1 MNLAIVVP
9 VICIIVL
16 MFCNVPVWIAM
27 FAGVLPYFMGLNNFG
42 FAAGTAIQRLVA
54 TMETTSYLA
63 IPYFVTAGAIMNY
76 SGISKRLL
84 DLADALIG
92 HVTGGLGHVNVL
104 LSVFMGGIS
113 GSAAADA
120 AMECKILV
128 PEMVRKGYSKD
139 FSAAVTLASS
149 LITPIIPPGMGL
161 IVYAMLAEVSVGR
174 MFAAG
179 YLPGFLT
186 AALMMVLVYVISKK
200 HGYKGSREKMASPKE
215 IGKLMLDGFWAL
227 IIPFG
232 LLMALRSGMFSAN
245 EAGAFCAVYALIIG
259 AFVYKELKPE
269 HLWPILKESFL
280 GTATVMMTICG
291 AVAMSYWMNAERIPN
306 MLAQLIVQSG
316 ISATGFTLLV
326 VLILLIMGMFMTSG
340 LTIMTPLLVPIAS
353 ALNIDLIHFGMVM
366 VFTLGIGNMSPP
378 FGIVLYQ
385 VSSLLDMKLERLVKA
400 SFPFLVLMV
409 GCAVLYALV
418 PWFSTWLP
426 AEKMGIRNAPMLM
439 RNRIS
444 VFLGFSATSMLDASL
459 LP

>member
-9 VICIIVL
+9 VICIVVL

-42 FAAGTAIQRLVA
+42 FAAGTAIQRLAA

-128 PEMVRKGYSKD
+128 PEMERKGYSKD

-186 AALMMVLVYVISKK
+186 AALMMILVYVISKK
-200 HGYKGSREKMASPKE
+200 HGYKGSREKMASLKE

-232 LLMALRSGMFSAN
+232 LLMALRSGVFSAN

-306 MLAQLIVQSG
+306 MLAQLIVRSG
-316 ISATGFTLLV
+316 ISATGFNMLV

-385 VSSLLDMKLERLVKA
+385 VSSLLGMKLERLVKA

-426 AEKMGIRNAPMLM
+426 AVLYG
-439 RNRIS
+439 
-444 VFLGFSATSMLDASL
+444 
-459 LP
+459 

>member
-426 AEKMGIRNAPMLM
+426 AVLYG
-439 RNRIS
+439 
-444 VFLGFSATSMLDASL
+444 
-459 LP
+459 

>member
-128 PEMVRKGYSKD
+128 PEMERKGYSKD

-186 AALMMVLVYVISKK
+186 AALMMILVYVISKK
-200 HGYKGSREKMASPKE
+200 HGYKGSREKMASLKE

-232 LLMALRSGMFSAN
+232 LLMALRSGVFSAN

-306 MLAQLIVQSG
+306 MLAQLIVRSG
-316 ISATGFTLLV
+316 ISATGFNMLV

-340 LTIMTPLLVPIAS
+340 ITIMTPLLVPIAS

-426 AEKMGIRNAPMLM
+426 AVLYG
-439 RNRIS
+439 
-444 VFLGFSATSMLDASL
+444 
-459 LP
+459 

>member
-9 VICIIVL
+9 VICIVVL

-128 PEMVRKGYSKD
+128 PEMERKGYSKD

-186 AALMMVLVYVISKK
+186 AALMMILVYVISKK
-200 HGYKGSREKMASPKE
+200 HGYKGSREKMASLKE

-232 LLMALRSGMFSAN
+232 LLMALRSGVFSAN

-306 MLAQLIVQSG
+306 MLAQLIVRSG
-316 ISATGFTLLV
+316 ISATGFNMLV

-353 ALNIDLIHFGMVM
+353 ALNIDLIHFGMVK

-385 VSSLLDMKLERLVKA
+385 VSSLLGMKLERLVKA

-426 AEKMGIRNAPMLM
+426 AVLYG
-439 RNRIS
+439 
-444 VFLGFSATSMLDASL
+444 
-459 LP
+459 

>member
-9 VICIIVL
+9 VICIVVL

-128 PEMVRKGYSKD
+128 PEMERKGYSKD

-186 AALMMVLVYVISKK
+186 AALMMILVYVISKK
-200 HGYKGSREKMASPKE
+200 HGYKGSREKMASLKE

-232 LLMALRSGMFSAN
+232 LLMALRSGVFSAN

-306 MLAQLIVQSG
+306 MLAQMIVRSG
-316 ISATGFTLLV
+316 ISATGFNMLV

-340 LTIMTPLLVPIAS
+340 ITIMTPLLVPIAS

-426 AEKMGIRNAPMLM
+426 AVLYG
-439 RNRIS
+439 
-444 VFLGFSATSMLDASL
+444 
-459 LP
+459 

>member
-9 VICIIVL
+9 VICIVIL

-42 FAAGTAIQRLVA
+42 FAAGTVIQRLVA

-84 DLADALIG
+84 DLADALVG

-128 PEMVRKGYSKD
+128 PEMERKGYSKD

-186 AALMMVLVYVISKK
+186 AALMMILVYVISKK
-200 HGYKGSREKMASPKE
+200 HGYKGSREKMASLKE

-232 LLMALRSGMFSAN
+232 LLMALRSGVFSAN

-280 GTATVMMTICG
+280 GTATVMMTISG

-306 MLAQLIVQSG
+306 MLAQMIVKSG
-316 ISATGFTLLV
+316 ISATGFNMLV

-340 LTIMTPLLVPIAS
+340 ITIMAPLLVPIAS
-353 ALNIDLIHFGMVM
+353 ALHIDLIHFGMIM

-426 AEKMGIRNAPMLM
+426 AVLYG
-439 RNRIS
+439 
-444 VFLGFSATSMLDASL
+444 
-459 LP
+459 

>member
-1 MNLAIVVP
+1 MSMAILIP
-9 VICIIVL
+9 TICIIAL
-16 MFCNVPVWIAM
+16 MLLGVPVWIAM
-27 FAGVLPYFMGLNNFG
+27 FAGALPYFVERNNFG

-76 SGISKRLL
+76 SGISKRMI
-84 DLADALIG
+84 DFADALVG
-92 HVTGGLGHVNVL
+92 HLPGGLGHVNVL
-104 LSVFMGGIS
+104 VSVFMGGVS

-120 AMECKILV
+120 AVDCKMLV
-128 PEMVRKGYSKD
+128 PEMEKKGYDRD

-186 AALMMVLVYVISKK
+186 AIIMMIMVHFISKK
-200 HGYKGSREKMASPKE
+200 NNYAPSRDKMASLKE
-215 IGKLMLDGFWAL
+215 LLKLGLDGFWAL
-227 IIPFG
+227 FIPFG

-245 EAGAFCAVYALIIG
+245 EAGAFCAVYALIVG
-259 AFVYKELKPE
+259 AFIYKELKPE

-291 AVAMSYWMNAERIPN
+291 ANAMGYWLTVERIPN
-306 MLAQLIVQSG
+306 MMAKAIVNSG
-316 ISATGFTLLV
+316 MSAVGFILLV
-326 VLILLIMGMFMTSG
+326 VVMLLIFGMFMTSG
-340 LTIMTPLLVPIAS
+340 ITILSPLLVPIAA
-353 ALNIDLIHFGMVM
+353 ALKIDLIHFGLVM

-385 VSSLLDMKLERLVKA
+385 VAQLLEMKLERLIKA
-400 SFPFLVLMV
+400 SMPFLIMMIIMAFL
-409 GCAVLYALV
+409 LALV
-418 PWFSTWLP
+418 PEL
-426 AEKMGIRNAPMLM
+426 
-439 RNRIS
+439 
-444 VFLGFSATSMLDASL
+444 SL
-459 LP
+459 WIPNLLYG

>member
-128 PEMVRKGYSKD
+128 PEMERKGYSKD

-186 AALMMVLVYVISKK
+186 AALMMILVYVISKK
-200 HGYKGSREKMASPKE
+200 HGYKGSREKMASLKE

-232 LLMALRSGMFSAN
+232 LLMALRSGVFSAN

-306 MLAQLIVQSG
+306 MLAQMIVRSG
-316 ISATGFTLLV
+316 ISATGFNMLV
-326 VLILLIMGMFMTSG
+326 VLLLLIMGMFMTSG
-340 LTIMTPLLVPIAS
+340 ITIMAPLLVPIAS
-353 ALNIDLIHFGMVM
+353 ALHIDLIHFGMIM

-426 AEKMGIRNAPMLM
+426 TVLYG
-439 RNRIS
+439 
-444 VFLGFSATSMLDASL
+444 
-459 LP
+459 

>member
-186 AALMMVLVYVISKK
+186 AALMMILVYVISKK

-353 ALNIDLIHFGMVM
+353 ALHIDLIHFGMVM

-426 AEKMGIRNAPMLM
+426 AVLYG
-439 RNRIS
+439 
-444 VFLGFSATSMLDASL
+444 
-459 LP
+459 

>member
-1 MNLAIVVP
+1 MNPAILIP
-9 VICIIVL
+9 VLCIVL
-16 MFCNVPVWIAM
+16 LMLCNVPVWIAM
-27 FAGVLPYFMGLNNFG
+27 FAGVLPYFIGLNNFG

-84 DLADALIG
+84 DFADALIG
-92 HVTGGLGHVNVL
+92 HLTGGLGHVNVL

-120 AMECKILV
+120 AMECKMLV
-128 PEMVRKGYSKD
+128 PEMERKGYSRE

-179 YLPGFLT
+179 YFPGFLT
-186 AALMMVLVYVISKK
+186 AFFMMLLVYAISKK
-200 HGYKGSREKMASPKE
+200 HGYKGSREKIAPAKE
-215 IGKLMLDGFWAL
+215 ILKLALDGFWAL

-232 LLMALRSGMFSAN
+232 LLMALRSGVFSAN

-269 HLWPILKESFL
+269 HIWPILKESFL

-291 AVAMSYWMNAERIPN
+291 AMAMSYWLNVERIPN
-306 MLAQLIVQSG
+306 MLAQVIVQSG
-316 ISATGFTLLV
+316 LSATGFLLLV
-326 VLILLIMGMFMTSG
+326 VVMLLIFGMFMTSG
-340 LTIMTPLLVPIAS
+340 ITILAPLLVPIAA
-353 ALNIDLIHFGMVM
+353 ALKIDLIHFGLVM

-385 VSSLLDMKLERLVKA
+385 VSSLLQIKLEKLIKA
-400 SFPFLVLMV
+400 SFPFLILMV
-409 GCAVLYALV
+409 LCALLYALV
-418 PWFSTWLP
+418 PWFSTFLP
-426 AEKMGIRNAPMLM
+426 AVLYG
-439 RNRIS
+439 
-444 VFLGFSATSMLDASL
+444 
-459 LP
+459 

>member
-1 MNLAIVVP
+1 MSLAILIP
-9 VICIIVL
+9 VICIVGL
-16 MFCNVPVWIAM
+16 MLIGVPVWIAM
-27 FAGVLPYFMGLNNFG
+27 FAGVLPYFVELNNFG

-76 SGISKRLL
+76 SGISKRMI
-84 DLADALIG
+84 DFADALVG
-92 HVTGGLGHVNVL
+92 HLPGGLGHVNVL
-104 LSVFMGGIS
+104 VSVFMGGVS

-120 AMECKILV
+120 AVDCKMLV
-128 PEMVRKGYSKD
+128 PEMEKKGYDRD

-186 AALMMVLVYVISKK
+186 AIVMMIMVHFIAKK
-200 HGYKGSREKMASPKE
+200 NKYAPSRDKMASLKE
-215 IGKLMLDGFWAL
+215 MLKLGLDGFWAL
-227 IIPFG
+227 FIPFG

-245 EAGAFCAVYALIIG
+245 EAGAFCAVYALIVG
-259 AFVYKELKPE
+259 AFIYKELKPE

-291 AVAMSYWMNAERIPN
+291 ANAMGYWLTVERIPN
-306 MLAQLIVQSG
+306 LMAKAIVESG
-316 ISATGFTLLV
+316 LSAVGFILLV
-326 VLILLIMGMFMTSG
+326 VVMLLIFGMFMTSG
-340 LTIMTPLLVPIAS
+340 ITILAPLLVPIAA
-353 ALNIDLIHFGMVM
+353 ALKIDLIHFGLVM

-385 VSSLLDMKLERLVKA
+385 VAQLLEMKLERLIKA
-400 SFPFLVLMV
+400 SLPFLIMMIIMAFL
-409 GCAVLYALV
+409 LALV
-418 PWFSTWLP
+418 PEL
-426 AEKMGIRNAPMLM
+426 
-439 RNRIS
+439 
-444 VFLGFSATSMLDASL
+444 SL
-459 LP
+459 WVPNLLYG

>member
-186 AALMMVLVYVISKK
+186 AALMMILVYVISKK
-200 HGYKGSREKMASPKE
+200 HGYKGSREKMASLKE

-232 LLMALRSGMFSAN
+232 LLMALRSGVFSAN

-353 ALNIDLIHFGMVM
+353 ALHIDLIHFGMVM

-426 AEKMGIRNAPMLM
+426 AVLYG
-439 RNRIS
+439 
-444 VFLGFSATSMLDASL
+444 
-459 LP
+459 

>member
-1 MNLAIVVP
+1 MSLAILIP
-9 VICIIVL
+9 VICIVGL
-16 MFCNVPVWIAM
+16 MLIGVPVWIAM
-27 FAGVLPYFMGLNNFG
+27 FAGALPYFVELNNFG

-76 SGISKRLL
+76 SGISKRMI
-84 DLADALIG
+84 DFADALVG
-92 HVTGGLGHVNVL
+92 HLPGGLGHVNVL
-104 LSVFMGGIS
+104 VSVFMGGVS

-120 AMECKILV
+120 AVDCKMLV
-128 PEMVRKGYSKD
+128 PEMEKKGYDRD

-186 AALMMVLVYVISKK
+186 AIIMMIMVHFIAKK
-200 HGYKGSREKMASPKE
+200 NKYAPSRDKMASLKE
-215 IGKLMLDGFWAL
+215 LLKLGLDGFWAL
-227 IIPFG
+227 FIPFG

-245 EAGAFCAVYALIIG
+245 EAGAFCAVYALIVG
-259 AFVYKELKPE
+259 AFIYKELKPE

-291 AVAMSYWMNAERIPN
+291 ANAMGYWLTVERIPN
-306 MLAQLIVQSG
+306 LMAKAIVESG
-316 ISATGFTLLV
+316 LSAVGFILLV
-326 VLILLIMGMFMTSG
+326 VVMLLIFGMFMTSG
-340 LTIMTPLLVPIAS
+340 ITILAPLLVPIAA
-353 ALNIDLIHFGMVM
+353 ALKIDLIHFGLVM

-385 VSSLLDMKLERLVKA
+385 VAQLLEMKLERLIKA
-400 SFPFLVLMV
+400 SLPFLIMMIIIAFL
-409 GCAVLYALV
+409 LALV
-418 PWFSTWLP
+418 PEL
-426 AEKMGIRNAPMLM
+426 
-439 RNRIS
+439 
-444 VFLGFSATSMLDASL
+444 SL
-459 LP
+459 WVPNLLYG

>member
-1 MNLAIVVP
+1 MSLAILIP
-9 VICIIVL
+9 VICIVGL
-16 MFCNVPVWIAM
+16 MLIGVPVWIAM
-27 FAGVLPYFMGLNNFG
+27 FAGALPYFVELNNFG

-76 SGISKRLL
+76 SGISKRMI
-84 DLADALIG
+84 DFADALVG
-92 HVTGGLGHVNVL
+92 HLPGGLGHVNVL
-104 LSVFMGGIS
+104 VSVFMGGVS

-120 AMECKILV
+120 AVDCKMLV
-128 PEMVRKGYSKD
+128 PEMEKKGYDRD

-186 AALMMVLVYVISKK
+186 AIIMMLMVHFIAKK
-200 HGYKGSREKMASPKE
+200 NKYAPSRDKMASLKE
-215 IGKLMLDGFWAL
+215 LLKLGLDGFWAL
-227 IIPFG
+227 FIPFG

-245 EAGAFCAVYALIIG
+245 EAGAFCAVYALIVG
-259 AFVYKELKPE
+259 AFIYKELKPE

-291 AVAMSYWMNAERIPN
+291 ANAMGYWLTVERIPN
-306 MLAQLIVQSG
+306 LMAKAIVESG
-316 ISATGFTLLV
+316 LSAVGFILLV
-326 VLILLIMGMFMTSG
+326 VVMLLIFGMFMTSG
-340 LTIMTPLLVPIAS
+340 ITILAPLLVPIAA
-353 ALNIDLIHFGMVM
+353 ALKIDLIHFGLVM

-385 VSSLLDMKLERLVKA
+385 VAQLLEMKLERLIKA
-400 SFPFLVLMV
+400 SLPFLIMMIIVAFL
-409 GCAVLYALV
+409 LALV
-418 PWFSTWLP
+418 PEL
-426 AEKMGIRNAPMLM
+426 
-439 RNRIS
+439 
-444 VFLGFSATSMLDASL
+444 SL
-459 LP
+459 WVPNLLYG

>member
-1 MNLAIVVP
+1 MDGLVEQIMLNSFRRFTSRSMSFMTTTSTSTDMTHSGFTGQPGTLTTGVATP
-9 VICIIVL
+9 TFFRYCWT
-16 MFCNVPVWIAM
+16 PRAW
-27 FAGVLPYFMGLNNFG
+27 AGLG
-42 FAAGTAIQRLVA
+42 AAAIQ
-54 TMETTSYLA
+54 
-63 IPYFVTAGAIMNY
+63 PPFTAQQLQGV
-76 SGISKRLL
+76 
-84 DLADALIG
+84 ADALIG

-128 PEMVRKGYSKD
+128 PEMERKGYSKD

-186 AALMMVLVYVISKK
+186 AALMMILVYVISKK
-200 HGYKGSREKMASPKE
+200 HGYKGSREKMASLKE

-232 LLMALRSGMFSAN
+232 LLMALRSGVFSAN

-306 MLAQLIVQSG
+306 MLAQLIVRSG
-316 ISATGFTLLV
+316 ISATGFNMLV

-385 VSSLLDMKLERLVKA
+385 VSSLLGMKLERLVKA

-426 AEKMGIRNAPMLM
+426 AVLYG
-439 RNRIS
+439 
-444 VFLGFSATSMLDASL
+444 
-459 LP
+459 

>member
-1 MNLAIVVP
+1 MSMAILIP
-9 VICIIVL
+9 TICIIAL
-16 MFCNVPVWIAM
+16 MLLGVPVWIAM
-27 FAGVLPYFMGLNNFG
+27 FAGVLPYFVELNNFG

-76 SGISKRLL
+76 SGISKRMI
-84 DLADALIG
+84 DFADALVG
-92 HVTGGLGHVNVL
+92 HLPGGLGHVNVL
-104 LSVFMGGIS
+104 VSVFMGGVS

-120 AMECKILV
+120 AVDCKMLV
-128 PEMVRKGYSKD
+128 PEMEKKGYDRD

-186 AALMMVLVYVISKK
+186 AIVMMIMVHFIAKK
-200 HGYKGSREKMASPKE
+200 NNYAPSRDKMASLKE
-215 IGKLMLDGFWAL
+215 LLKLGLDGFWAL
-227 IIPFG
+227 FIPFG

-245 EAGAFCAVYALIIG
+245 EAGAFCAVYALIVG
-259 AFVYKELKPE
+259 AFIYKELKPE

-291 AVAMSYWMNAERIPN
+291 ANAMGYWLTVERIPN
-306 MLAQLIVQSG
+306 MMAKAIVNSG
-316 ISATGFTLLV
+316 MSAVGFILLV
-326 VLILLIMGMFMTSG
+326 VVMLLIFGMFMTSG
-340 LTIMTPLLVPIAS
+340 ITILAPLLVPIAA
-353 ALNIDLIHFGMVM
+353 ALKIDLIHFGLVM

-385 VSSLLDMKLERLVKA
+385 VAQLLEMKLERLIKA
-400 SFPFLVLMV
+400 SMPFLIMMIIMAFL
-409 GCAVLYALV
+409 LALV
-418 PWFSTWLP
+418 PEL
-426 AEKMGIRNAPMLM
+426 
-439 RNRIS
+439 
-444 VFLGFSATSMLDASL
+444 SL
-459 LP
+459 WVPNLLYG

>member
-200 HGYKGSREKMASPKE
+200 HGYKGSREKMASLKE

-232 LLMALRSGMFSAN
+232 LLMALRSGVFSAN

-306 MLAQLIVQSG
+306 MLAQMIVRSG
-316 ISATGFTLLV
+316 ISATGFNMLV

-340 LTIMTPLLVPIAS
+340 ITIMAPLLVPIAS
-353 ALNIDLIHFGMVM
+353 ALHIDLIHFGMIM

-426 AEKMGIRNAPMLM
+426 AVLYG
-439 RNRIS
+439 
-444 VFLGFSATSMLDASL
+444 
-459 LP
+459 

>member
-1 MNLAIVVP
+1 MNPAILIP
-9 VICIIVL
+9 VLCIVIL
-16 MFCNVPVWIAM
+16 MLCNVPVWIAM
-27 FAGVLPYFMGLNNFG
+27 FAGVLPYFISLNHFG
-42 FAAGTAIQRLVA
+42 FDAGTAIQRLVA

-84 DLADALIG
+84 DFADALIG
-92 HVTGGLGHVNVL
+92 HLTGGLGHVNVL

-120 AMECKILV
+120 AMECKMLV
-128 PEMVRKGYSKD
+128 PEMERKGYSKE

-186 AALMMVLVYVISKK
+186 AILMMILVYVISKK
-200 HGYKGSREKMASPKE
+200 HGYKGSREKMAPLKE
-215 IGKLMLDGFWAL
+215 ILKLALDGFWAL

-259 AFVYKELKPE
+259 AFVYKELKPK

-291 AVAMSYWMNAERIPN
+291 AMAMSYWLNVERIPN
-306 MLAQLIVQSG
+306 MLAQVIVQSG
-316 ISATGFTLLV
+316 LSATGFLLLV
-326 VLILLIMGMFMTSG
+326 VVMLLIFGMFMTSG
-340 LTIMTPLLVPIAS
+340 ITILAPLLVPIAA
-353 ALNIDLIHFGMVM
+353 ALKIDLIHFGMVM

-385 VSSLLDMKLERLVKA
+385 VSSLLQIKLEKLIKA
-400 SFPFLVLMV
+400 SFPFLVLMIV
-409 GCAVLYALV
+409 CALLYALF
-418 PWFSTWLP
+418 PWFSTFLP
-426 AEKMGIRNAPMLM
+426 AVLYG
-439 RNRIS
+439 
-444 VFLGFSATSMLDASL
+444 
-459 LP
+459 

>member
-1 MNLAIVVP
+1 MSMAILIP
-9 VICIIVL
+9 TICIIAL
-16 MFCNVPVWIAM
+16 MLLGVPVWIAM
-27 FAGVLPYFMGLNNFG
+27 FAGVLPYFVELNNFG

-76 SGISKRLL
+76 SGISKRMI
-84 DLADALIG
+84 DFADALVG
-92 HVTGGLGHVNVL
+92 HLPGGLGHVNVL
-104 LSVFMGGIS
+104 VSVFMGGVS

-120 AMECKILV
+120 AVDCKMLV
-128 PEMVRKGYSKD
+128 PEMEKKGYDRD

-186 AALMMVLVYVISKK
+186 AIIMMIMVHFIAKK
-200 HGYKGSREKMASPKE
+200 NKYAPSRDKMASLKE
-215 IGKLMLDGFWAL
+215 MLKLGLDGFWAL
-227 IIPFG
+227 FIPFG

-245 EAGAFCAVYALIIG
+245 EAGAFCAVYALIVG
-259 AFVYKELKPE
+259 AFIYKELKPE

-291 AVAMSYWMNAERIPN
+291 ANAMGYWLTVERIPN
-306 MLAQLIVQSG
+306 MMAKAIVNSG
-316 ISATGFTLLV
+316 MSAVGFILLV
-326 VLILLIMGMFMTSG
+326 VVMLLIFGMFMTSG
-340 LTIMTPLLVPIAS
+340 ITILAPLLVPIAA
-353 ALNIDLIHFGMVM
+353 ALKIDLIHFGLVM

-385 VSSLLDMKLERLVKA
+385 VAQLLEMKLERLIKA
-400 SFPFLVLMV
+400 SMPFLIMMIIMAFL
-409 GCAVLYALV
+409 LALV
-418 PWFSTWLP
+418 PEL
-426 AEKMGIRNAPMLM
+426 
-439 RNRIS
+439 
-444 VFLGFSATSMLDASL
+444 SL
-459 LP
+459 WVPNLLYG

>member
-9 VICIIVL
+9 VICIVVL

-128 PEMVRKGYSKD
+128 PEMERKGYSKD

-186 AALMMVLVYVISKK
+186 AALMMILVYVISKK
-200 HGYKGSREKMASPKE
+200 HGYKGSREKMASLKE

-232 LLMALRSGMFSAN
+232 LLMALRSGVFSAN

-306 MLAQLIVQSG
+306 MLAQLIVRSG
-316 ISATGFTLLV
+316 ISATGFNMLV

-385 VSSLLDMKLERLVKA
+385 VSSLLGMKLERLGKA

-426 AEKMGIRNAPMLM
+426 AVLYG
-439 RNRIS
+439 
-444 VFLGFSATSMLDASL
+444 
-459 LP
+459 

>member
-9 VICIIVL
+9 VICIVVL

-186 AALMMVLVYVISKK
+186 AALMMILVYVISKK
-200 HGYKGSREKMASPKE
+200 HGYKGSREKMASLKE

-232 LLMALRSGMFSAN
+232 LLMALRSGVFSAN

-316 ISATGFTLLV
+316 ISATGYTLLV

-426 AEKMGIRNAPMLM
+426 AVLYG
-439 RNRIS
+439 
-444 VFLGFSATSMLDASL
+444 
-459 LP
+459 

>member
-9 VICIIVL
+9 VICIVVL

-128 PEMVRKGYSKD
+128 PEMERKGYSKD

-186 AALMMVLVYVISKK
+186 AALMMILVYVISKK
-200 HGYKGSREKMASPKE
+200 HGYKGSREKMASLKE

-232 LLMALRSGMFSAN
+232 LLMALRSGVFSAN

-306 MLAQLIVQSG
+306 MLAQLIVRSG
-316 ISATGFTLLV
+316 ISATGFNMLV

-385 VSSLLDMKLERLVKA
+385 VSSLLGMKLERLVKA

-426 AEKMGIRNAPMLM
+426 AVLYG
-439 RNRIS
+439 
-444 VFLGFSATSMLDASL
+444 
-459 LP
+459 

>member
-1 MNLAIVVP
+1 MSMAILIP
-9 VICIIVL
+9 TICIIAL
-16 MFCNVPVWIAM
+16 MLLGVPVWIAM
-27 FAGVLPYFMGLNNFG
+27 FAGALPYFVELNNFG

-76 SGISKRLL
+76 SGISKRMI
-84 DLADALIG
+84 DFADALVG
-92 HVTGGLGHVNVL
+92 HLPGGLGHVNVL
-104 LSVFMGGIS
+104 VSVFVGGVS

-120 AMECKILV
+120 AVDCKMLV
-128 PEMVRKGYSKD
+128 PEMEKKGYDRD

-186 AALMMVLVYVISKK
+186 AIIMMIMVHFISKK
-200 HGYKGSREKMASPKE
+200 NNYAPSRDKMAALKE
-215 IGKLMLDGFWAL
+215 LLKLGLDGFWAL
-227 IIPFG
+227 FIPFG

-245 EAGAFCAVYALIIG
+245 EAGAFCAVYALIVG
-259 AFVYKELKPE
+259 AFIYKELKPE

-291 AVAMSYWMNAERIPN
+291 ANAMGYWLTVERIPN
-306 MLAQLIVQSG
+306 MMAKAIVNSG
-316 ISATGFTLLV
+316 MSAVGFILLV
-326 VLILLIMGMFMTSG
+326 VVMLLIFGMFMTSG
-340 LTIMTPLLVPIAS
+340 ITILAPLLVPIAA
-353 ALNIDLIHFGMVM
+353 ALKIDLIHFGLVM

-385 VSSLLDMKLERLVKA
+385 VAQLLEMKLERLIKA
-400 SFPFLVLMV
+400 SMPFLIMMIIMAFLL
-409 GCAVLYALV
+409 ALIPELSLWIPNLLY
-418 PWFSTWLP
+418 
-426 AEKMGIRNAPMLM
+426 G
-439 RNRIS
+439 
-444 VFLGFSATSMLDASL
+444 
-459 LP
+459 

>member
-200 HGYKGSREKMASPKE
+200 HGYKGSREKMASLKE

-232 LLMALRSGMFSAN
+232 LLMALRSGVFSAN

-426 AEKMGIRNAPMLM
+426 AVLYG
-439 RNRIS
+439 
-444 VFLGFSATSMLDASL
+444 
-459 LP
+459 

>member
-9 VICIIVL
+9 VICIVVL

-128 PEMVRKGYSKD
+128 PEMERKGYSKD

-186 AALMMVLVYVISKK
+186 AALMMILVYVISKK
-200 HGYKGSREKMASPKE
+200 HGYKGSREKMASLKE

-232 LLMALRSGMFSAN
+232 LLMALRSGVFSAN

-280 GTATVMMTICG
+280 GTATVMMTIRG

-306 MLAQLIVQSG
+306 MLAQLIVRSG
-316 ISATGFTLLV
+316 ISATGFNMLV

-385 VSSLLDMKLERLVKA
+385 VSSLLGMKLERLVKA

-426 AEKMGIRNAPMLM
+426 AVLYG
-439 RNRIS
+439 
-444 VFLGFSATSMLDASL
+444 
-459 LP
+459 

>member
-128 PEMVRKGYSKD
+128 PEMERKGYSKD

-186 AALMMVLVYVISKK
+186 AALMMILVYVISKK

-232 LLMALRSGMFSAN
+232 LLMALRSGVFSAN

-340 LTIMTPLLVPIAS
+340 ITIMTPLLVPIAS

-426 AEKMGIRNAPMLM
+426 AVLYG
-439 RNRIS
+439 
-444 VFLGFSATSMLDASL
+444 
-459 LP
+459 

>member
-353 ALNIDLIHFGMVM
+353 ALHIDLIHFGMVM

-426 AEKMGIRNAPMLM
+426 AVLYG
-439 RNRIS
+439 
-444 VFLGFSATSMLDASL
+444 
-459 LP
+459 

>member
-9 VICIIVL
+9 VICIVIL

-128 PEMVRKGYSKD
+128 PEMERKGYSKD

-186 AALMMVLVYVISKK
+186 AALMMILVYVISKK
-200 HGYKGSREKMASPKE
+200 HGYKGSREKMASLKE

-232 LLMALRSGMFSAN
+232 LLMALRSGVFSAN

-306 MLAQLIVQSG
+306 MLAQMIVRSG
-316 ISATGFTLLV
+316 ISATGFNMLV

-340 LTIMTPLLVPIAS
+340 ITIMTPLLVPIAS
-353 ALNIDLIHFGMVM
+353 ALNIDLIHFGVVM

-426 AEKMGIRNAPMLM
+426 AVLYG
-439 RNRIS
+439 
-444 VFLGFSATSMLDASL
+444 
-459 LP
+459 

>member
-1 MNLAIVVP
+1 MSMAILIP
-9 VICIIVL
+9 TICIIAL
-16 MFCNVPVWIAM
+16 MLLGVPVWIAM
-27 FAGVLPYFMGLNNFG
+27 FAGVLPYFVELNNFG

-76 SGISKRLL
+76 SGISKRMI
-84 DLADALIG
+84 DFADALVG
-92 HVTGGLGHVNVL
+92 HLPGGLGHVNVL
-104 LSVFMGGIS
+104 VSVFMGGVS

-120 AMECKILV
+120 AVDCKMLV
-128 PEMVRKGYSKD
+128 PEMEKKGYDRD

-186 AALMMVLVYVISKK
+186 AIVMMIMVHFISKK
-200 HGYKGSREKMASPKE
+200 NNYAPSRDKMASLKE
-215 IGKLMLDGFWAL
+215 LLKLGLDGFWAL
-227 IIPFG
+227 FIPFG

-245 EAGAFCAVYALIIG
+245 EAGAFCAVYALIVG
-259 AFVYKELKPE
+259 AFIYKELKPE

-291 AVAMSYWMNAERIPN
+291 ANAMGYWLTVERIPN
-306 MLAQLIVQSG
+306 MMAKAIVNSG
-316 ISATGFTLLV
+316 MSAVGFILLV
-326 VLILLIMGMFMTSG
+326 VVMLLIFGMFMTSG
-340 LTIMTPLLVPIAS
+340 ITILAPLLVPIAA
-353 ALNIDLIHFGMVM
+353 ALKIDLIHFGLVM

-385 VSSLLDMKLERLVKA
+385 VAQLLEMKLERLIKA
-400 SFPFLVLMV
+400 SMPFLIMMIIMAFL
-409 GCAVLYALV
+409 LALV
-418 PWFSTWLP
+418 PEL
-426 AEKMGIRNAPMLM
+426 
-439 RNRIS
+439 
-444 VFLGFSATSMLDASL
+444 SL
-459 LP
+459 WVPNLLYG